1 MSIHKI
7 RVAIVDDQPLFAAGM
22 QMLIEAQTDLESVG
36 TATNGH
42 EALALVDRVQ
52 PDIVLMDLRMP
63 VLNGIEATRL
73 ILAGRGSAETPRVI
87 VLTTIQKDEAV
98 YSALRAGASAF
109 LTKDATPAD
118 VLTTIRATHSG
129 QPTVTDGAAVGL
141 VREFGS
147 LKAARSP
154 DVLHERLSPREHE
167 VMLAVANGLT
177 NSEIAAAAHLSEAT
191 VKSHVRAVLS
201 KLDLRSRVH
210 IVIYAYESGLIAAR
224 SEAVKGAQ

>member
-1 MSIHKI
+1 MSIPMI

-22 QMLIEAQTDLESVG
+22 QMLIEAQTDLDCVG
-36 TATNGH
+36 TATNGA
-42 EALALVDRVQ
+42 EALALVEQVR

-118 VLTTIRATHSG
+118 VLATIRATHGG

-147 LKAARSP
+147 AEAAQSH
-154 DVLHERLSPREHE
+154 DSLHERLSAREHE
-167 VMLAVANGLT
+167 VMLAVADGQT
-177 NSEIAAAAHLSEAT
+177 NAQIASGTHLSEAT

-210 IVIYAYESGLIAAR
+210 IVIYVYENGLITTRAESAGR
-224 SEAVKGAQ
+224 PQ